1 MYRRGASYN
10 TFKKDSE
17 IAEKADGN
25 QYCHILQ
32 FQLNQQDLASCF
44 VFLHQF
50 QQQVDLINIM
60 HDLLRGQGHLYYYSL
75 FKDPCS

>member
-44 VFLHQF
+44 VFC
-50 QQQVDLINIM
+50 ISSNNKWI
-60 HDLLRGQGHLYYYSL
+60 
-75 FKDPCS
+75 